1 MKQFLKKPFV
11 YATVFGVTLAS
22 LNTYALLRTYLI
34 PSVERA
40 VPQTS
45 SESSLEWIADGTEST
60 DSAGSA
66 DNSADTRKPDGTTD
80 GSSGRKRPGGRGSSR
95 KSGSDSSSE
104 NQTSENNSSSSEKS
118 SASQSSDSASS
129 AKSTLTSNSYSDGN
143 ISVQIKTVQAYD
155 TTIYIADVQLS
166 SAAYLKTALAQNS
179 FGRNVT
185 EKTSAMASSH
195 NAILAIN
202 GDYYGANSRGY
213 VIKNGVLYRD
223 TARKDTSYDDLVIYR
238 DGSFGIVNESSVTA
252 QELIDNGAYNLF
264 SFGPTLVQNGK
275 VVVSQNDEVGR
286 AMANNPRTAIGIID
300 DLHYVMVVSDGRT
313 SESTGLSLYELAQIM
328 QQYGC
333 KTAYNLD
340 GGGSSTMVFNGQVV
354 NNPTTN
360 GNKISERAVS
370 DIVYIG
376 Y

>member
-1 MKQFLKKPFV
+1 MNEFLKKPFV
-11 YATVFGVTLAS
+11 YATIFAVTLAS

-34 PSVERA
+34 PSVEQA
-40 VPQTS
+40 VSES
-45 SESSLEWIADGTEST
+45 SEESSLEWLPNSGETTENADSSPDTHTSDGTA
-60 DSAGSA
+60 DSGSK
-66 DNSADTRKPDGTTD
+66 RRRPGEKG
-80 GSSGRKRPGGRGSSR
+80 SGRKSS
-95 KSGSDSSSE
+95 SDSSSGD
-104 NQTSENNSSSSEKS
+104 SSSGSKS
-118 SASQSSDSASS
+118 SNDKSSSSQSSDNAAAS
-129 AKSTLTSNSYSDGN
+129 KTTLTGNSYSDGK
-143 ISVQIKTVQAYD
+143 ISVQINTVRAYD
-155 TTIYIADVQLS
+155 TTVYIADIQVS
-166 SAAYLKTALAQNS
+166 SAAYLKTALAQSS

-185 EKTSAMASSH
+185 EKTSSIASSH

-223 TARKDTSYDDLVIYR
+223 TARKDTDNDDLVIYR
-238 DGSFGIVNESSVTA
+238 DGSFGIINESSVTA
-252 QELIDNGAYNLF
+252 QELLDSGVYNLF
-264 SFGPTLVQNGK
+264 AFGPTLVQNGK
-275 VVVSQNDEVGR
+275 VTVSQNEEVGR

-313 SESTGLSLYELAQIM
+313 NESTGLSLYELAQLL